1 MIWASLREL
10 YLPGCTSV
18 YSHCMVQFIVRL
30 ANGLV
35 RAADDW
41 ERKRNRMDF
50 HGHNRICLCENLRQL
65 RQELSN
71 AVTRRT
77 RPPFPKK
84 VKGLKDWYALR
95 KIWREADAQNK
106 GWCSSVCKKEYLKR
120 IHGRRRDA
128 MEGGE

>member
-1 MIWASLREL
+1 MATTESASAKTCDNCGKS
-10 YLPGCTSV
+10 YPTPSPAGP
-18 YSHCMVQFIVRL
+18 
-30 ANGLV
+30 
-35 RAADDW
+35 
-41 ERKRNRMDF
+41 
-50 HGHNRICLCENLRQL
+50 
-65 RQELSN
+65 
-71 AVTRRT
+71 